1 MWCKNRLRVPL
12 TTAASGLTSV
22 ENTRSKFTNTFTVAG
37 LFHCLL
43 CTDGVLH
50 LCPGQVWSWNESN
63 WNIKRI
69 QVTNPF
75 INHVMFHAHWIM
87 SACTFMSGKQIW
99 FLVPSPFSALHFH
112 LLESHFG
119 LSPFS
124 FCSASA
130 LLLLVWVRPLGS
142 KGSKTVTQSSLVIGH
157 GHANQTGRNLQLIR
171 ILPPAIIVPHHWPH
185 RPPLHKINYILGSIP
200 TIGFPVLEL
209 LYREEGGES
218 QDKIVLFQLQK
229 QQLSCGKLRKQRQTP
244 IHPYIHPSV

>member
-1 MWCKNRLRVPL
+1 MR
-12 TTAASGLTSV
+12 A
-22 ENTRSKFTNTFTVAG
+22 
-37 LFHCLL
+37 
-43 CTDGVLH
+43 
-50 LCPGQVWSWNESN
+50 N

-75 INHVMFHAHWIM
+75 INHVMFHSDWIM
-87 SACTFMSGKQIW
+87 TACTFTAGKQIR
-99 FLVPSPFSALHFH
+99 FLVPSPFSALQLH

-119 LSPFS
+119 LSLFF

-130 LLLLVWVRPLGS
+130 LPLLVWVRSLGS

-171 ILPPAIIVPHHWPH
+171 ILPPAIIVPRHWPH

-209 LYREEGGES
+209 LYREERGES
-218 QDKIVLFQLQK
+218 QDKIVRQPF
-229 QQLSCGKLRKQRQTP
+229 SITEGAAKLWKAQEAKTDT
-244 IHPYIHPSV
+244 HPSIYPSICLTGLGNKATY

>member
-1 MWCKNRLRVPL
+1 MR
-12 TTAASGLTSV
+12 A
-22 ENTRSKFTNTFTVAG
+22 
-37 LFHCLL
+37 
-43 CTDGVLH
+43 
-50 LCPGQVWSWNESN
+50 N

-69 QVTNPF
+69 QVPNPF

-87 SACTFMSGKQIW
+87 TACTFTSG
-99 FLVPSPFSALHFH
+99 FLVPSPFSALQLH

-119 LSPFS
+119 LPPFS

-130 LLLLVWVRPLGS
+130 LPLLVWVRSLGS

-171 ILPPAIIVPHHWPH
+171 ILPPAIIVPRHWPH

-218 QDKIVLFQLQK
+218 QDKIVRRPF
-229 QQLSCGKLRKQRQTP
+229 SITEAAAKLWKAQEAKTDT
-244 IHPYIHPSV
+244 HPYISIHLSNWAGK